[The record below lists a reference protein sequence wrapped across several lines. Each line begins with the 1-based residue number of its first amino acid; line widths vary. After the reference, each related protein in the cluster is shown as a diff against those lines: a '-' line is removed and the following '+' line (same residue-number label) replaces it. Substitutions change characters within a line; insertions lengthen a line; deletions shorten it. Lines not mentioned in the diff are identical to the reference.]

1 MQLVEGKYNQAKVF
15 TDVVEEGAL
24 KQIQMLCDQEFT
36 KDSKIRI
43 MPDVHAGAGCT
54 IGTTMTIKDIP
65 CTEKRSIL
73 LHTVPLNVFCLRD
86 SDIYFFISF
95 NLGEDWSLN
104 KIIP

>member
-43 MPDVHAGAGCT
+43 MPEQDV
-54 IGTTMTIKDIP
+54 
-65 CTEKRSIL
+65 R
-73 LHTVPLNVFCLRD
+73 
-86 SDIYFFISF
+86 
-95 NLGEDWSLN
+95 
-104 KIIP
+104 